1 MFAAIVSRGLWCVGG
16 GSTQVVVREVRD
28 IRGGV
33 EPEIEVVGIIEPEI
47 EVVGIIEPAFNGT
60 ASSVLRSQLEQDS
73 DWNKCK

>member
-33 EPEIEVVGIIEPEI
+33 EPEIEVVGIIEP
-47 EVVGIIEPAFNGT
+47 AFNGT